1 VSEIERCLRELRREL
16 RGVSWRRRR
25 RVLAEAQ
32 DHLCCAV
39 DDGLSEAE
47 AVARLGPAGLAFVG
61 FPKRRR
67 PRRLAV
73 VVGPVALLVLA
84 PSLDG
89 TLLRL
94 GAGTTPSE
102 ASPPAVVTQ
111 RQAAAALRQCVS
123 VWNSEASARWRSVA
137 ARASI
142 ERAHVSIIAMS
153 TMPPLSRKSNVR
165 IVGCTVNLQRALVAS
180 PYQRWID
187 VYAKRFGR
195 TFRFNRL
202 LRGHARTSVPATNAR
217 VDPSGHLALSSHLL
231 PATCAAGPIGTRVV
245 SVRALPSQRSLR
257 FGATTQL
264 AADPLARFIVVI
276 RNAGRVPIQG
286 AIASLEIG
294 GQAHYGNAWWR
305 SGPKVVARL
314 DPGASVSLR
323 FAPPALGH
331 GVRLIRATTA
341 AIACESQV
349 ADNSPVFR
357 VHLE

>member
-1 VSEIERCLRELRREL
+1 MSEIERCLRELRREL

-25 RVLAEAQ
+25 RVLAEAH
-32 DHLCCAV
+32 DHLRCAV
-39 DDGLSEAE
+39 DDGLSGAE
-47 AVARLGPAGLAFVG
+47 AVARLGLAGVAFAG

-67 PRRLAV
+67 PRPLV
-73 VVGPVALLVLA
+73 VLVGPMALLALA

-102 ASPPAVVTQ
+102 ASPPAVVTP

-123 VWNSEASARWRSVA
+123 VWNSAASARWRSVA
-137 ARASI
+137 VRAGI
-142 ERAHVSIIAMS
+142 ERAHVSIIEMG
-153 TMPPLSRKSNVR
+153 TMPPLSQKSTVR
-165 IVGCTVNLQRALVAS
+165 IAGCTVNLQRALVAS

-187 VYAKRFGR
+187 VYAKRVGH
-195 TFRFNRL
+195 TFRFDRV
-202 LRGHARTSVPATNAR
+202 LRGHARTAVPATNAR
-217 VDPSGHLALSSHLL
+217 VDSSGHIALSGRLI
-231 PATCAAGPIGTRVV
+231 PATCPAGPIGSRIV
-245 SVRALPSQRSLR
+245 SVRALPSQRWLR

-264 AADPLARFIVVI
+264 TAYPRALFVVSI
-276 RNAGRVPIQG
+276 RNAGRVAIQG

-305 SGPKVVARL
+305 SGPHVIAHL

-323 FAPPALGH
+323 FAPPPLGH

-341 AIACESQV
+341 AIACETQV

-357 VHLE
+357 VHLK